1 MIEDYRSNF
10 NRPEILRIIKE
21 SLLEV
26 AEQSDISMP
35 ENINEEI
42 RIFGGD
48 SLFDSMH
55 IVNIIVLVE
64 EGISDVF
71 NIDITLADEHAMSQS
86 KSPFKTIGTLADYIV
101 NRLK

>member
-42 RIFGGD
+42 RILGGD